1 MSFTFLHAA
10 DLHLGSPFTGLALR
24 DETLAQRFAKASRD
38 AFSNLVSRAIEEHV
52 SFVVI
57 AGDIYDGEWKDTS
70 IGLFFNREIARLDRA
85 GILVF
90 VLKGNHDAE
99 SVVTRAISLPG
110 NVFQFPTKP
119 KTVRIEELEV
129 ALHGRSFSDRAMT
142 ENIVLDYPDPV
153 PGWFNIGVL
162 HTSCEGRPGHAN
174 YAPCAV
180 SQLKSLDYQYW
191 ALGHVHEYE
200 ELAWDPWIVF
210 PGNLQGRSIRECGPK
225 GAVLVDVADGRV
237 AAVRRLIVDQ
247 ARWAVVAVDLNGISE
262 GSEALQKIEDDI
274 RPATEEAEGRLLA
287 VRVHLTR
294 AAALNHAI
302 KADPRSF
309 SDEVQAAADRCGED
323 VWVESLRIEAAET
336 PVFTSSSDAVGS
348 LDLDA
353 AVTPLLSDPALRKN
367 AADLIAEITAKLP
380 RGLHTNDPPLL
391 DDLDGLLNDARS
403 LVLGRVSPER

>member
-38 AFSNLVSRAIEEHV
+38 AFSNLISRAIEERV

-70 IGLFFNREIARLDRA
+70 IGLFFNREVARLDRT
-85 GILVF
+85 GIRVF

-174 YAPCAV
+174 YAPCTV
-180 SQLKSLDYQYW
+180 SQLKSLGYQYW

-200 ELAWDPWIVF
+200 ELGWDPWIVF
-210 PGNLQGRSIRECGPK
+210 PGNLQGRSIRECWGSGRRTSPK
-225 GAVLVDVADGRV
+225 STWLY
-237 AAVRRLIVDQ
+237 
-247 ARWAVVAVDLNGISE
+247 W
-262 GSEALQKIEDDI
+262 
-274 RPATEEAEGRLLA
+274 P
-287 VRVHLTR
+287 
-294 AAALNHAI
+294 
-302 KADPRSF
+302 
-309 SDEVQAAADRCGED
+309 
-323 VWVESLRIEAAET
+323 
-336 PVFTSSSDAVGS
+336 
-348 LDLDA
+348 
-353 AVTPLLSDPALRKN
+353 DPALNR
-367 AADLIAEITAKLP
+367 AVAYSSAPYT
-380 RGLHTNDPPLL
+380 
-391 DDLDGLLNDARS
+391 RS
-403 LVLGRVSPER
+403 R

>member
-38 AFSNLVSRAIEEHV
+38 AFSNLISRAIEERV

-70 IGLFFNREIARLDRA
+70 IGLFFNREVARLDRS
-85 GILVF
+85 GIRVF

-174 YAPCAV
+174 YAPCTV
-180 SQLKSLDYQYW
+180 SQLKSLGYQYW

-200 ELAWDPWIVF
+200 ELGWDPWIVF

-225 GAVLVDVADGRV
+225 GAVLVDVDDGRV
-237 AAVRRLIVDQ
+237 TAVRRLFVDQ
-247 ARWAVVAVDLNGISE
+247 ARWAVVAVNLDGIVE
-262 GSEALQKIEDDI
+262 GAEALRKIEDEI
-274 RPATEEAEGRLLA
+274 RPATEQAEGRLLA
-287 VRVHLTR
+287 VRVQLTG
-294 AAALNHAI
+294 ASALHHAL
-302 KADPRSF
+302 KADPQSF
-309 SDEVQAAADRCGED
+309 SDEVQAAADRCRED
-323 VWVESLRIEAAET
+323 VWVESLRIEIAET
-336 PVFTSSSDAVGS
+336 PVHTSSGASIDS

-353 AVTPLLSDPALRKN
+353 ALTPLLSDPALRKS

-380 RGLHTNDPPLL
+380 RGISTNDLPLA
-391 DDLDGLLNDARS
+391 DELDGILQDARS
-403 LVLGRVSPER
+403 LVLGRVSPGR